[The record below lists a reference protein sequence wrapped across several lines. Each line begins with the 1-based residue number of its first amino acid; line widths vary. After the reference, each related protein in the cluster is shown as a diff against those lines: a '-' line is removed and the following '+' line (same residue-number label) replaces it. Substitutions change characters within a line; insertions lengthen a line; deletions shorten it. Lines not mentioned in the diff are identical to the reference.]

1 MKKLV
6 ENFLEFIQTAK
17 VAQEPKSFRIY
28 SANPRKKSR
37 KLAIARYAKKCK
49 A

>member
-6 ENFLEFIQTAK
+6 ENFLEP
-17 VAQEPKSFRIY
+17 ESFRIY

-49 A
+49 G